1 MIFHSPF
8 EYSYLWLP
16 LVGFIIG
23 LLAAMI
29 GGGGGFFFPPIL
41 ILLFGVDAQVAVAT
55 SLAATLP
62 ICLVGSVAHY
72 RKGNMDLRMG
82 MVFGLAGILGA
93 LTGAR
98 LTGLMTTGQLKT
110 TFGAYSFLLAL
121 NMLFHNLRDQKK
133 IKRDEF
139 LPERSPLRKTVLGSV
154 YGYVGGMVTG
164 TFGTSG
170 TAPVLAGLF
179 TLRLPLKMVVGTS
192 LMIIF
197 VNTVSALGAHFLV
210 GEIDMTLVYFLAFG
224 ATIGAFAGP
233 RLLAGISIGRAE
245 GKIKLWYAL
254 AMAIVGLAMV
264 VTR

>member
-8 EYSYLWLP
+8 EYAYLWLP

-23 LLAAMI
+23 FLASLI

-72 RKGNMDLRMG
+72 RKGNIDLRMG
-82 MVFGLAGILGA
+82 VVFGLAGILGA
-93 LTGAR
+93 LTGAGF
-98 LTGLMTTGQLKT
+98 TGLMTAEQLKT

-121 NMLFHNLRDQKK
+121 NMLFNNFRDQKK
-133 IKRDEF
+133 IKNDQVI
-139 LPERSPLRKTVLGSV
+139 PEKSPLRKTFLGSV
-154 YGYVGGMVTG
+154 YGYIGGMVTG

-179 TLRLPLKMVVGTS
+179 SLRMPIKMVVGTS

-224 ATIGAFAGP
+224 ATIGAFSSP
-233 RLLAGISIGRAE
+233 RLLAGIRIGRAE
-245 GKIKLWYAL
+245 GKIKQYYAL
-254 AMAIVGLAMV
+254 AMALVGLIMI
-264 VTR
+264 VT